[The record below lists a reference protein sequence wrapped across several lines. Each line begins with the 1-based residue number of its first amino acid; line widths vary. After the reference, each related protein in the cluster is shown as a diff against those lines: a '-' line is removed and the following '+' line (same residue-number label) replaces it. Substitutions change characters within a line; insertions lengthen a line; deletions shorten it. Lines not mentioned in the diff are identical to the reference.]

1 MARSKFLP
9 DVAQQMMTLGYAK
22 RTIETYTYWIRLYI
36 LYSGKRH
43 PAGLGSAEV
52 EAFLSHLVNKRNVS
66 RSTQQLAL
74 NALAFLYDKILKKP
88 LTLDLKFNL
97 AKVPK
102 KLPIVLTVAE
112 IRLLF
117 EHIQAPYLLPA
128 QLLYGSGLRLMEA
141 VRLRIA
147 DVDFNYG
154 CLRIWAGKGG
164 KHRQVTLAP
173 ELHSALKAQMQ
184 IMQHYFELDLPNAEF
199 HGVWLPYALDRKY
212 PNANKELGWQYL
224 FGSRR
229 LSRDPQ
235 SGLLR
240 RHHIDE
246 TGLQK
251 AIRSAV
257 IKCGFNKQVSCH
269 TLRHSFATHLLANG
283 TDIRTIQEQLG
294 HSDLATTQI
303 YTHVLRQGANG
314 VKSPLSLL

>member
-1 MARSKFLP
+1 MARSKFLS
-9 DVAQQMMTLGYAK
+9 DVAQQMMTTGYAK

-43 PAGLGSAEV
+43 PADMGNTEV

-66 RSTQQLAL
+66 RATQQLAL
-74 NALAFLYDKILKKP
+74 NALAFLYDKILNKP
-88 LTLDLKFNL
+88 LTLDLKFNQ
-97 AKVPK
+97 AKVQR

-112 IRLLF
+112 VKLLF
-117 EHIQAPYLLPA
+117 KYLPAPYLLPA

-173 ELHSALKAQMQ
+173 ELHSALRAQIQ
-184 IMQHYFELDLPNAEF
+184 IMQHCFELDLPNSEF
-199 HGVWLPYALDRKY
+199 QGVWLPYALERKY

-224 FGSRR
+224 FGSRK

-251 AIRSAV
+251 AIRAAA